1 MAQNMQNE
9 SQWADG
15 ITDENLGALISG
27 PTGRISIHED
37 LRLKIAIF
45 ESGVMYHVKD
55 ARWEPAVKAALNAS
69 RLKGISIQHFRQV
82 DAPVIVSLYKQG
94 GLVDV
99 APPDIQRQQEL
110 SVLIRQAADAG
121 ASDIHLRVLT
131 DYTEIRIR
139 VFGRLKDMANR
150 PASDGMPMIKAA
162 FAVAS
167 DTGNSTSDTSFQQ
180 GALTLRSN
188 LLPRKIDMLRLQFTP
203 ESDGR
208 GSLIM
213 RLKYKTNA
221 GETDIDSLGYNPI
234 QISDINTMRKRTNGL
249 YILAG
254 KVSSGK
260 TTTLQRV
267 LNKMII
273 EKNREISMYTIE
285 EPVEL
290 ELPNA
295 IQHPAKKLP
304 DGTDGFLE
312 AMKAALR
319 SDLNVIVVGE
329 IRSKMLADL
338 AIQAVMTGH
347 ALWST
352 IHAGSALGILDR
364 LADFGVEPWKLQDPS
379 VVRGLAYQRLCGV
392 ICPHCQVSFRD
403 AVERGKLDE
412 ELAGELSELF
422 GKSQD
427 DLFVRGPGCEKC
439 SGMGLKGRTV
449 VAETCVTDPK
459 LLDHFSKSE
468 RMEMRKYWSTGVEEG
483 GMGGLPVLHHA
494 LSKVGAGLCDISEIE
509 EEVDLFSSYKRDYSH
524 LKARIRNDI
533 KLLHGS

>member
-1 MAQNMQNE
+1 MKNTK
-9 SQWADG
+9 WADG
-15 ITDENLGALISG
+15 VEDANLGALV
-27 PTGRISIHED
+27 TGAGGRVTIQED

-45 ESGVMYHVKD
+45 ESGVMYHVAD
-55 ARWEPAVKAALNAS
+55 ARWEPAVKAALNAA
-69 RLKGISIQHFRQV
+69 RLKGVHVQHFRQV
-82 DAPVIVSLYKQG
+82 EAPVIVSLYKQSG
-94 GLVDV
+94 VADV

-110 SVLIRQAADAG
+110 AALIKRAADAG
-121 ASDIHLRVLT
+121 ASDIHLRVLG

-139 VFGRLKDMANR
+139 VFGRLKDMTNQ
-150 PASDGMPMIKAA
+150 PAGDGMPLIKAA

-167 DTGNSTSDTSFQQ
+167 DTGNTTSDTSFQQ
-180 GALTLRSN
+180 GALTARSN
-188 LLPRKIDMLRLQFTP
+188 LLPRKIDMLRLQYTP

-221 GETDIDSLGYNPI
+221 GETDIDSLGYNPVHI
-234 QISDINTMRKRTNGL
+234 ADINTMRKRTNGL

-267 LNKMII
+267 LNKMIM
-273 EKNREISMYTIE
+273 EKMREISMYTIE

-392 ICPHCQVSFRD
+392 ICPHCQISFTE
-403 AVERGKLDE
+403 AVAREKLDA
-412 ELAGELSELF
+412 ELAGELSELY
-422 GKSQD
+422 GKSTD
-427 DLFVRGPGCEKC
+427 ELYVRGPGCEKC

-459 LLDHFSKSE
+459 LLDLFSRAQ
-468 RMEMRKYWSTGVEEG
+468 RMEMRNYWSTGKEEG

-494 LSKVGAGLCDISEIE
+494 LAKVGAGLCDIGEVE
-509 EEVDLFSSYKRDYSH
+509 EEVDLFSSYKRDYAH
-524 LKARIRNDI
+524 LKARMRSDI
-533 KLLHGS
+533 QYLSRS